1 MDYKKLL
8 TGLLSEAYKLDNGK
22 IAELLKDGEEITED
36 AVLAALL
43 EEDSTRVAGL
53 KKATDNTGK
62 FQEGYAK
69 AKKEV
74 LSDLEKELKTKFAIE
89 SDKTG
94 MDLVDDIV
102 AFKVAN
108 VGTGKKGEVTEDDVK
123 KHPAYQ
129 TLESKY
135 KTDLKAK
142 DEEWTGKLNE
152 IQEGFKKKEVFGT
165 VKNKALVLL
174 DGLKPVLPSNANVA
188 ANQKEWFVR
197 DLEGHEYD
205 TQGDRI
211 VVMKDGKVLE
221 DKHGHSVGFDDFV
234 RSRASNF
241 FEFQKNNGGGN
252 AGNDN
257 EGGAGASGDYPAGVT
272 KPKNID
278 DLSKILN
285 DKSIKLEDRNKVM
298 QVWEKENG

>member
-8 TGLLSEAYKLDNGK
+8 TGLLSKAYKLDNGK
-22 IAELLKDGEEITED
+22 IAELLKEGEEITED
-36 AVLAALL
+36 DVLNALL
-43 EEDSTRVAGL
+43 DEDSNRVAGL
-53 KKATDNTGK
+53 KEAGNTTGK

-74 LSDLEKELKTKFAIE
+74 LSALEAELKTKFEFE

-94 MDLVDDIV
+94 LDLVDEIV
-102 AFKVAN
+102 SFKLAN

-129 TLESKY
+129 SLESKY
-135 KTDLKAK
+135 KTDLKK
-142 DEEWTGKLNE
+142 KEEEWSGKLEE
-152 IQEGFKKKEVFGT
+152 IQEGYKKKEVFGS

-174 DGLKPVLPSNANVA
+174 DSLKPVLPSNANVA

-197 DLEGHEYD
+197 DLEGYEYD

-221 DKHGHSVGFDDFV
+221 DKHGHSIGFDDFV
-234 RSRASNF
+234 KSTASNF

-252 AGNDN
+252 ANN
-257 EGGAGASGDYPAGVT
+257 REEEGGNGGEYPAGIQ
-272 KPKNID
+272 KPKTIEE
-278 DLSKILN
+278 LTKIVN
-285 DKSIKLEDRNKVM
+285 DKTLKLEDRNKVM
-298 QVWEKENG
+298 EVWEKENG